1 MITINDIAK
10 MANVSKSTVSRYL
23 NGKNIKPLAKER
35 IEQAIK
41 ETGYKPNSFAQSL
54 KAHQTNLIGIVVS
67 KLDSY
72 AVTQSLQGIDNE
84 LKKSGYKTLITN
96 TYQDINNEIQGL
108 YTFEKQ
114 KVAGIIIFGTIIT
127 SSHIKAFSQIS
138 CPIVMISQKSEHV
151 HCVYHDDYG
160 AGTQIGNYI
169 AALNH
174 KKVLYFGANEDD
186 VAIGIKRK
194 KGVTDALTKAGVCF
208 ECITTTLMIED
219 ACATALKVLPTTKAT
234 YIVCATD
241 QIAVGVMKAIRI
253 LNKDI
258 PKDFSIS
265 GFGGDEI
272 GDAIHPTLTTVKY
285 HYIEAGR
292 QTAKQ
297 LKKILKNR
305 EVDKML
311 CLENDLLIRN
321 STNSL

>member
-84 LKKSGYKTLITN
+84 LKKSGYQTLITN

-151 HCVYHDDYG
+151 HCVCLLYDSD
-160 AGTQIGNYI
+160 
-169 AALNH
+169 AA
-174 KKVLYFGANEDD
+174 
-186 VAIGIKRK
+186 
-194 KGVTDALTKAGVCF
+194 
-208 ECITTTLMIED
+208 
-219 ACATALKVLPTTKAT
+219 
-234 YIVCATD
+234 
-241 QIAVGVMKAIRI
+241 
-253 LNKDI
+253 
-258 PKDFSIS
+258 
-265 GFGGDEI
+265 DE
-272 GDAIHPTLTTVKY
+272 
-285 HYIEAGR
+285 
-292 QTAKQ
+292 
-297 LKKILKNR
+297 
-305 EVDKML
+305 
-311 CLENDLLIRN
+311 
-321 STNSL
+321 